1 MTAGKI
7 LKALEDGSDPVV
19 MPSGQVGAAA
29 PVLTAL
35 ELQAQHYRTVS
46 RMSPN
51 ASLEGVFPMWTRGL
65 LRADLARRQ
74 GVDMISVSDAQIN
87 GWLAE
92 RNINAQFVYNFHD
105 LEGESTDLLAY
116 PDEVPFLLYAAGTW
130 VRGSQD
136 VITLDTVYDS
146 QTLRQNDYTALFT
159 EEGYLVAQRGHD
171 SRFVTVP
178 VCPSGS
184 THIGE
189 VIACN
194 GTITAGGSGE

>member
-1 MTAGKI
+1 M
-7 LKALEDGSDPVV
+7 KACPDIFEFCDALRWCDKRTDFV
-19 MPSGQVGAAA
+19 A
-29 PVLTAL
+29 PHFVHPAVPRGDIGDRLIRL
-35 ELQAQHYRTVS
+35 
-46 RMSPN
+46 
-51 ASLEGVFPMWTRGL
+51 RGL

-105 LEGESTDLLAY
+105 LEGESTELLSY